1 MKRLLIL
8 VAVLLLSGC
17 ATLVAPT
24 SIAPAS
30 TPVVTLPSVPPTLA
44 APTPTDLPLPPPSP
58 LTSPLQSPL
67 DSPLAT
73 PAAANPTVD
82 LARTDL
88 AARLKIAVAQ
98 IQVVSFEQVEWPD
111 ASVGCAKL
119 GVMYIQVI
127 TPGYKIVLSVDGKT
141 YEYHGKAQGTP
152 ALCEK

>member
-8 VAVLLLSGC
+8 VAMLLLSGC

-24 SIAPAS
+24 SIAPAP
-30 TPVVTLPSVPPTLA
+30 TPVAPLPNVPPTLA
-44 APTPTDLPLPPPSP
+44 APVPTSLPSP

-111 ASVGCAKL
+111 ASMGCAKP

-127 TPGYKIVLSVDGKT
+127 TPGYKIVLAVDGKT
-141 YEYHGKAQGTP
+141 YEYHGKAQDAP
-152 ALCEK
+152 ALCQK

>member
-24 SIAPAS
+24 SIAPAP
-30 TPVVTLPSVPPTLA
+30 TPVASPPIVPPSLA
-44 APTPTDLPLPPPSP
+44 VPAPTGLPLP

-73 PAAANPTVD
+73 PLVINPTVD

-88 AARLKIAVAQ
+88 ATRLKIAVAQ

-111 ASVGCAKL
+111 ASAGCAKP

-141 YEYHGKAQGTP
+141 YEYHGKAQDAP

>member
-1 MKRLLIL
+1 MKRLLIPI
-8 VAVLLLSGC
+8 AVLLISGC

-24 SIAPAS
+24 SIAPAT
-30 TPVVTLPSVPPTLA
+30 TPVAPLPNVPPTLA
-44 APTPTDLPLPPPSP
+44 APVPTDLPLP
-58 LTSPLQSPL
+58 LISPLQSPL

-111 ASVGCAKL
+111 ASMGCAKP

-127 TPGYKIVLSVDGKT
+127 TPGYKIVLSADGKT
-141 YEYHGKAQGTP
+141 YEYHGKAQDAP
-152 ALCEK
+152 ALCQK

>member
-1 MKRLLIL
+1 MKRLLIPI
-8 VAVLLLSGC
+8 AVLLISGC

-24 SIAPAS
+24 SLTPAP
-30 TPVVTLPSVPPTLA
+30 TPVVPLHAPSPLAYPSPTGL
-44 APTPTDLPLPPPSP
+44 PSP

-73 PAAANPTVD
+73 PLAINPTVD
-82 LARTDL
+82 LARADL

-98 IQVVSFEQVEWPD
+98 IQVVSFEQVEWRD
-111 ASVGCAKL
+111 GSMGCAKP

-127 TPGYKIVLSVDGKT
+127 ISGYKIVLSVDGKT
-141 YEYHGKAQGTP
+141 YEYHAKAQGAP

>member
-8 VAVLLLSGC
+8 FAALLISGC

-30 TPVVTLPSVPPTLA
+30 TSAAPLPNVPPTLA
-44 APTPTDLPLPPPSP
+44 VPIPTDLPLP

-73 PAAANPTVD
+73 PAAINPMVD
-82 LARTDL
+82 LARADL
-88 AARLKIAVAQ
+88 ATHLKIADAQ
-98 IQVVSFEQVEWPD
+98 IQAVSFEQVEWPD
-111 ASVGCAKL
+111 ASVGCAKR

-127 TPGYKIVLSVDGKT
+127 TPGYKIVLSANGQT
-141 YEYHGKAQGTP
+141 YEYHGKAQDAPT
-152 ALCEK
+152 LCEK

>member
-17 ATLVAPT
+17 ATLVAPA
-24 SIAPAS
+24 SSAPAL
-30 TPVVTLPSVPPTLA
+30 TPVAPLHASPTLA
-44 APTPTDLPLPPPSP
+44 NPSPTSLPSP
-58 LTSPLQSPL
+58 LTSPLQPSL

-73 PAAANPTVD
+73 PTALNPTVD

-88 AARLKIAVAQ
+88 ATRLKIAVSQ

-119 GVMYIQVI
+119 GAMYIQVI
-127 TPGYKIVLSVDGKT
+127 TPGYKIVLSADGKV
-141 YEYHGKAQGTP
+141 YEYHGKAQDAP
-152 ALCEK
+152 ALCQK